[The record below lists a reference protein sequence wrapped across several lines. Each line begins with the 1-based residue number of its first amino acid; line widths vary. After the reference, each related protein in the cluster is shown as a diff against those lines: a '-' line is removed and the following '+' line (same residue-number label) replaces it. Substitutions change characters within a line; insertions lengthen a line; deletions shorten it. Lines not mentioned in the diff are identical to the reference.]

1 MRAVLIAAMSLALL
15 VAPATATAIMD
26 TQQFLQYLS
35 GVADRLQMVW
45 ATTIRPVAD
54 HVRGQEGKSSELQLH
69 WARRCRIIPE
79 YDRDHRT
86 IQLDRVEFPAL
97 LSYLQQVTLVYV
109 LGLAEVASPDNIDAY
124 VQQRLR
130 PFIQKRLDE
139 CGTSEPAEADV
150 TKVEALNYFASPDYV
165 GRPYGAVMQ
174 QAQSMPNAATLA
186 DLIAAYPTFFEI
198 LHETGHHVLHR
209 DRVVEQQRREREA
222 DGFAVQVFHDGGG
235 SITLGVPFL
244 QLLAL
249 TANQHEIAC
258 RIKAV
263 AEAET
268 DADIAKALSGFPDG
282 YVHRVR
288 ALREFYLQRYR
299 AACI

>member
-1 MRAVLIAAMSLALL
+1 MRPVLIAAMSLALL
-15 VAPATATAIMD
+15 VAPATGTAIMD

-35 GVADRLQMVW
+35 SVADRLQTVW
-45 ATTIRPVAD
+45 VSTIRPVAD
-54 HVRGQEGKSSELQLH
+54 QVRGQEGKSSALQLQ

-86 IQLDRVEFPAL
+86 IQLDKVEFPAL

-109 LGLAEVASPDNIDAY
+109 LGLAEVATPDKIDAY
-124 VQQRLR
+124 VRERLR
-130 PFIQKRLDE
+130 PFIEERLDE
-139 CGTSEPAEADV
+139 CGTSEPADADV

-165 GRPYGAVMQ
+165 GRPYGAVIQ
-174 QAQSMPNAATLA
+174 QAQSMPKAAMLA
-186 DLIAAYPTFFEI
+186 DLVAAYPTFFEI

-209 DRVVEQQRREREA
+209 DRVVEHQRREREA

-244 QLLAL
+244 QLLAF

-258 RIKAV
+258 RIIAV
-263 AEAET
+263 AGAET
-268 DADIAKALSGFPDG
+268 DADIMKALNGFPDQ
-282 YVHRVR
+282 YIRRVR

-299 AACI
+299 GACT